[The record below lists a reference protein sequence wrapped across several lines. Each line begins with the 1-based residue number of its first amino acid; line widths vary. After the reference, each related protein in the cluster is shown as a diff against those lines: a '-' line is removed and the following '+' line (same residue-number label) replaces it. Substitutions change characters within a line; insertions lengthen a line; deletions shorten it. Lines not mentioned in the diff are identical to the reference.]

1 MPWYTT
7 EHARRDAQRQAKE
20 RNMVAL
26 LSVRRGQDLVF
37 QRLLG
42 SGHDEKFRVEARDG
56 CTVIVIAGSFEPLL
70 VQNGDSV
77 TISFVM
83 T

>member
-1 MPWYTT
+1 MNNDKMTT
-7 EHARRDAQRQAKE
+7 YSTAAAAR
-20 RNMVAL
+20 VAL

-56 CTVIVIAGSFEPLL
+56 CTVLVIAGSFEPLL

>member
-1 MPWYTT
+1 MTT
-7 EHARRDAQRQAKE
+7 YNARQDADAAE
-20 RNMVAL
+20 RVAL
-26 LSVRRGQDLVF
+26 LSVRRGKDLVF

-42 SGHDEKFRVEARDG
+42 SGHNEKIRVEARDG
-56 CTVIVIAGSFEPLL
+56 FTVLVIAGSFEPLL